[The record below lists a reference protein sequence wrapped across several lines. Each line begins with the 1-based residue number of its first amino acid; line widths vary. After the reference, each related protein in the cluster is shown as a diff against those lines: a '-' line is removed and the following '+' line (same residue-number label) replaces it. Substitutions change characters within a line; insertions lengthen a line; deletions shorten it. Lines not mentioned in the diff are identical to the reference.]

1 MLSLNILTLNIY
13 LKAVPGNVGLIY
25 LWALVTTNMSERGSK
40 YRRYTSYDEQCE
52 ERMFTMY
59 MVPVRSDAEVEV
71 APADT
76 GIMS

>member
-1 MLSLNILTLNIY
+1 MNVLTLNIY
-13 LKAVPGNVGLIY
+13 LKAVPGIVGLIY

-40 YRRYTSYDEQCE
+40 YRRFTSYDVYDEQCE

-59 MVPVRSDAEVEV
+59 VAPVRSVAESEV